1 MDIALVIGLIVLG
14 IFFMI
19 LEIFFLPGISVAL
32 IGGLACLV
40 AGIVVA
46 YTNLGPLAGNIT
58 LISSAV
64 SMAIAFVWF
73 IRSKT
78 LKKMSLETN
87 IDSKIA
93 AHQGVEVKVGD
104 KGQCISRLAPTG
116 KILINGKT
124 LEGRSENEILNA
136 GTRVLVT
143 GISDLNVIVKK
154 DDGDVS

>member
-19 LEIFFLPGISVAL
+19 LEIFFLPGISIAL

-46 YTNLGPLAGNIT
+46 YTNLGTLAGNIT

-64 SMAIAFVWF
+64 AMAIAFIWF

-87 IDSKIA
+87 IDA
-93 AHQGVEVKVGD
+93 TVEAHQGAKVKVGD
-104 KGQCISRLAPTG
+104 KGHCISRLAPTG
-116 KILINGKT
+116 KILIDGKT
-124 LEGRSENEILNA
+124 LEGRSENEILDA
-136 GTRVLVT
+136 GTAVVVT
-143 GISDLNVIVKK
+143 GISDLNVIVRK
-154 DDGDVS
+154 DEGEVS